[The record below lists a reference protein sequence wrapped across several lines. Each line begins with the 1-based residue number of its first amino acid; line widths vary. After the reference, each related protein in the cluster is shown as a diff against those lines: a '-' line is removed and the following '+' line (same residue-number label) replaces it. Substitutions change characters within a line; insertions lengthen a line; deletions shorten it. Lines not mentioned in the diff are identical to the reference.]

1 MIQCRRRSKT
11 GTKDFI
17 TRTHGRVSMV
27 SFPVQVALSFVLSS
41 AVVVAIT
48 VIAERF
54 GTKVGG
60 ILGTLPSTIV
70 VAFVFIY
77 LGKGADF
84 ASDSVAVV
92 PAVIGINMVFLLV
105 LALLIE
111 RSLPVAFATSFVVWT
126 ALSALLYLSGLDD
139 VLISIAIYVVL
150 VLLSLLIM
158 ERYRRIGSL
167 GKVKIHY
174 TPGKLAARGILAG
187 VIIAIAVMLSN
198 IGTVVSGIFS
208 VFPVILAS
216 AMFITAREH
225 GPRFARGMAKSM
237 TFGTPSVVS
246 YAAAIHFLYPVLG
259 LIWGTLAAYGIAA
272 TVTAGLFFLR
282 DRIT

>member
-1 MIQCRRRSKT
+1 
-11 GTKDFI
+11 
-17 TRTHGRVSMV
+17 MV